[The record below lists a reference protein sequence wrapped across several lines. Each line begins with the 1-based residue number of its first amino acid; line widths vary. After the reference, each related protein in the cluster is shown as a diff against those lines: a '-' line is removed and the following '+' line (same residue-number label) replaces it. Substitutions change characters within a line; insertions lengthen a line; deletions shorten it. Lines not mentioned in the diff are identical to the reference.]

1 MRQNS
6 RETLKASLCCFFEAA
21 EESYS
26 LLCAHLWY
34 RRCNKNTLCLRA
46 APITTKVSCF
56 AINY

>member
-21 EESYS
+21 EEFYS
-26 LLCAHLWY
+26 LLCAPLVPQVQYVHTMFESGP
-34 RRCNKNTLCLRA
+34 NTV
-46 APITTKVSCF
+46 KVSCF